1 MKTYSFIP
9 GEGCFYSRMYR
20 VLFIAVLLFGI
31 PIQAIAQA
39 TKAVFKHLTINE
51 GLSQNTV
58 YSILQDH
65 EGYIWIG
72 TTDGLNKYD
81 GYDFTIYKHD
91 INDKNSLTNSQ
102 INALLEDKK
111 GDLWIGTADGIN
123 FYDRKRDLFTHIY
136 TLSKRSSETNDYITA
151 ILQDKKGNIWVS
163 TYDGLKLYDAA
174 TKTFIKYQS
183 GDETDMQSKK
193 VQTIFEAGNDVLWVG
208 TNKNLKLFDINTRRY
223 ITIPPVLANNGLLKN
238 SGIRSIKKD
247 KKGTYW
253 IGTEVAGVFNYDPV
267 AQTCVNYR
275 QENGNANSLL
285 SDIVRDIFIV
295 NSGEVWIGTRDGLS
309 VLKDGRFRNY
319 QYDKY
324 DPDALSHNSVRYIMQ
339 DRSGNVWVGTFAGGV
354 NIFYAGS
361 NNFVH
366 LGEQIGASPGL
377 SHRVVSSILSNG
389 NGTFWVG
396 TEGGGL
402 NYVDRKNNQYKAFP
416 ILDKGKQLKSNN
428 VKSLAK
434 DDQGN
439 IWVGA
444 YDGLAYFNVK
454 TSSLSIYR
462 SLNNYPNPV
471 ENQIYALSATAD
483 GVWIGTNGAG
493 LQFMD
498 KSGNITNYIHNSKD
512 AGSISSNSV
521 SSILKDVKGDG
532 YWIGTQQGLN
542 YLDLRSQK
550 FTQYKHTDGDKY
562 SLNYN
567 SVLTVFCDAQQRL
580 WLGTEGGGLSYFD
593 QKTHKFYPIAS
604 QQGLSNS
611 VVHAINQDKAGNLWV
626 SSNKGLVRISFKRF
640 GVPFNSSD
648 LSISNYT
655 ITDGLQSNQF
665 SSNATAADAN
675 GELLFG
681 GINGISYFDP
691 TKIEVNKFKPPV
703 VFTDFLIRNKTVSLT
718 DEGSPLTA
726 QVNET
731 GQITLTHDQGFISFK
746 FAALNFINPEK
757 NQYAY
762 KMEGFKGDDDWHYV
776 GDQRMAT
783 YTNLNAGTYYFKVK
797 AANNDGIWND
807 QSRSI
812 KLIVLPPWWKTW
824 WAYLLYASCIGG
836 LLYTFYYYSFKTERL
851 KNELLFEQLSHEKD
865 QELSQRK
872 LTFFTNISHEIKTPL
887 TLILAPLEKLVSMNE
902 GNNKIQN
909 QLMLMQRN
917 GERLIRLINQLLDFR
932 KFESGNMALQ
942 AAEGNIVRFVNEVF
956 IAFESY
962 AVSKNITFGFDSK
975 AEDIRVYYDRDKLEK
990 ILYNLL
996 SNALKF
1002 TPEGGKITVSVK
1014 ADDKNVVIGVE
1025 DNGPGIPEE
1034 DQGKI
1039 FELFN
1044 HFNYSRNSIHGTGI
1058 GLAFSKGLVELHH
1071 GELSV
1076 QSRVAT
1082 DTENGYT
1089 CFTVKLPLGK
1099 SHLKPEDIDREF
1111 KDSENISQYHS
1122 LGVNLEQPLIN
1133 TAEPV
1138 ADTADK
1144 PIMLIVEDNPEVLNF
1159 VASTFAAKYNVH
1171 KAGDGQKGWQMAA
1184 EIIPDIIISDVMMPN
1199 MNGIELC
1206 NKVKSDIRT
1215 SHIPI
1220 ILLSARTPL
1229 IFKIE
1234 GLETGADDYITK
1246 PFSVNVLEARVSNL
1260 VASRKKLRDRY
1271 RQEITLQP
1279 TNVAI
1284 TSPDEKFLTK
1294 VMKFI
1299 EDNISEPNLT
1309 VEELGKEIGMSRVTL
1324 YRKIKALTNQT
1335 AIEFIRGVRIKRA
1348 AQLLEQNKFNV
1359 SEISYMVG
1367 FMDVDYFRKCFKE
1380 QFGHTPKEYMHHSAD
1395 K

>member
-1 MKTYSFIP
+1 MFSHAF
-9 GEGCFYSRMYR
+9 
-20 VLFIAVLLFGI
+20 
-31 PIQAIAQA
+31 AQPS
-39 TKAVFKHLTINE
+39 KAVFKHLTIND

-81 GYDFTIYKHD
+81 GYEFTIYKHD

-102 INALLEDKK
+102 VNALLEDKD
-111 GDLWIGTADGIN
+111 GNLWIGTADGIN
-123 FYDRKRDLFTHIY
+123 FYDRRHNVFTHVY
-136 TLSKRSSETNDYITA
+136 TLSKKSSEINDYITDL
-151 ILQDKKGNIWVS
+151 LQDKKGNIWVA
-163 TYDGLKLYDAA
+163 TYDGLKVYDPA
-174 TKTFIKYQS
+174 TKSFIKYPS
-183 GDETDMQSKK
+183 GDESDMQSQK
-193 VQTIFEAGNDVLWVG
+193 VQTIFEGNDGILWVG
-208 TNKNLKLFDINTRRY
+208 TNKNLKLFNTNTRKY
-223 ITIPPVLANNGLLKN
+223 IPIPPVLANNALLKA
-238 SGIRSIKKD
+238 SGIRSVKQD

-253 IGTEVAGVFNYDPV
+253 IGTEIAGVFNYNP
-267 AQTCVNYR
+267 ANQICINYR
-275 QENGNANSLL
+275 QQNNNPNSLL

-295 NSGEVWIGTRDGLS
+295 NGTDVWIGTRDGLS
-309 VLKDGRFRNY
+309 VLKDGKFVNY

-324 DPDALSHNSVRYIMQ
+324 NPDALSHNSVRYIMQ

-361 NNFVH
+361 NSFVH
-366 LGEQIGASPGL
+366 ISEQIGASPGL
-377 SHRVVSSILSNG
+377 SHRVVSAILSNG

-402 NYVDRKNNQYKAFP
+402 NYVDHKNNLYKSFS
-416 ILDKGKQLKSNN
+416 ILNDQKQLKSNN

-434 DDQGN
+434 DDRGN

-444 YDGLAYFNVK
+444 YDGLAYFNVQSHAL
-454 TSSLSIYR
+454 TIYR
-462 SLNNYPNPV
+462 TLINYPNPV

-493 LQFMD
+493 FQFMD
-498 KSGNITNYIHNSKD
+498 KSGKLTSYTRDNT
-512 AGSISSNSV
+512 AGSISSNTISA
-521 SSILKDVKGDG
+521 ILKDVNSDN
-532 YWIGTQQGLN
+532 YWIATQQGVN
-542 YLDLRSQK
+542 YFDVRSKK
-550 FTQYKHTDGDKY
+550 FTQFRHNDADKF

-567 SVLTVFCDAQQRL
+567 SVLTLFIDSKQRL
-580 WLGTEGGGLSYFD
+580 WIGTEGGGLSYFD
-593 QKTHKFYPIAS
+593 RKTNKIYAINN
-604 QQGLSNS
+604 QQGLTNG
-611 VVHAINQDKAGNLWV
+611 VVHSINQDKSGNLWV
-626 SSNKGLVRISFKRF
+626 STNKGLCRIEFRHFS
-640 GVPFNSSD
+640 VPFKSSD
-648 LSISNYT
+648 LLISNYT

-665 SSNATAADAN
+665 SSNSTATDAN

-681 GINGISYFDP
+681 GINGISYFNP
-691 TKIEVNKFKPPV
+691 AKIAVNKFKPPV
-703 VFTDFLIRNKTVSLT
+703 VFTDFLIRNNPVSLT
-718 DEGSPLTA
+718 DEDSPLKN
-726 QVNET
+726 QINET
-731 GQITLTHDQGFISFK
+731 DEITLTHDQGFISFK
-746 FAALNFINPEK
+746 FAALNYINPDK

-762 KMEGFKGDDDWHYV
+762 KMEGFRGDDDWHYV
-776 GDQRMAT
+776 GNQRTAT

-797 AANNDGIWND
+797 AANNDGVWNNNIK
-807 QSRSI
+807 SI
-812 KLIVLPPWWKTW
+812 KLIVLSPWWKTW
-824 WAYLLYASCIGG
+824 WAYLIYALCIGG

-887 TLILAPLEKLVSMNE
+887 TLILAPLEKLVGMNE

-932 KFESGNMALQ
+932 KFESGNMNLQ
-942 AAEGNIVRFVNEVF
+942 AAEGNIVRFVNEIF
-956 IAFESY
+956 IAFEAY
-962 AVSKNITFGFDSK
+962 AQSKNIKFTFNSK
-975 AEDIRVYYDRDKLEK
+975 QDDIKVYFDRDKLEK
-990 ILYNLL
+990 VLYNLI

-1002 TPEGGKITVSVK
+1002 TPEGGAITVNVK
-1014 ADDKNVVIGVE
+1014 NENGQVAISVE
-1025 DNGPGIPEE
+1025 DNGQGIPAENLE
-1034 DQGKI
+1034 KI

-1044 HFNYSRNSIHGTGI
+1044 HFSDARYSVSGTGI
-1058 GLAFSKGLVELHH
+1058 GLSFSKGLVELHH
-1071 GELSV
+1071 GDLMVESKL
-1076 QSRVAT
+1076 AT
-1082 DTENGYT
+1082 DNENGYT
-1089 CFTVKLPLGK
+1089 CFTVKLQLGTA
-1099 SHLKPEDIDREF
+1099 HLAPGEINPEF
-1111 KDSENISQYHS
+1111 KDSENITQYHT
-1122 LGVNLEQPLIN
+1122 LGLNLEEPLIN
-1133 TAEPV
+1133 TAEL
-1138 ADTADK
+1138 AIDNADK
-1144 PIMLIVEDNPEVLNF
+1144 PIMLIVEDNAEVLNF
-1159 VASTFAAKYNVH
+1159 VASTFTAGYNVY
-1171 KAGDGQKGWQMAA
+1171 KAADGQKGWEMAT

-1260 VASRKKLRDRY
+1260 VESRRKLRDRY

-1279 TNVAI
+1279 KNVAI

-1294 VMKFI
+1294 VMAFI
-1299 EDNISEPNLT
+1299 EANISEPNLT

-1359 SEISYMVG
+1359 NEVSYMVG

-1380 QFGHTPKEYMHHSAD
+1380 QFGHTPKEYMHQSND

>member
-1 MKTYSFIP
+1 MKLLSCSP
-9 GEGCFYSRMYR
+9 KEGLLQSPICRMAYIMLC
-20 VLFIAVLLFGI
+20 VCAMVSQTF
-31 PIQAIAQA
+31 AQS
-39 TKAVFKHLTINE
+39 TKAIFKHLTIND

-81 GYDFTIYKHD
+81 GYEFTTYKHD
-91 INDKNSLTNSQ
+91 IDDKNSLTSNQ
-102 INALLEDKK
+102 INALMEDKD
-111 GDLWIGTADGIN
+111 GNLWIGTADGIN
-123 FYDRKRDLFTHIY
+123 FYDRKSNTFTHTY
-136 TLSKRSSETNDYITA
+136 TFSKQSAETNDYITD

-163 TYDGLKLYDAA
+163 TYDGLKVYDAA
-174 TKTFIKYQS
+174 RKLFIKYQS
-183 GDETDMQSKK
+183 GDETDIQSQK
-193 VQTIFEAGNDVLWVG
+193 VQTIFAGNDGILWVG
-208 TNKNLKLFDINTRRY
+208 TNKSLKLFDTNRRQY
-223 ITIPPVLANNGLLKN
+223 ISIPAVLGNNALLKT
-238 SGIRSIKKD
+238 SGIRSVKQD

-253 IGTEVAGVFNYDPV
+253 IGTEIAGVFNYDPKR
-267 AQTCVNYR
+267 QTCVNYR
-275 QENGNANSLL
+275 QQTGNANSLL
-285 SDIVRDIFIV
+285 SDIVRDICIV
-295 NSGEVWIGTRDGLS
+295 NGSEVWIGTRDGLS
-309 VLKDGRFRNY
+309 VLKDGKFSNY

-324 DPDALSHNSVRYIMQ
+324 NPDALSHNSVRYIMQ
-339 DRSGNVWVGTFAGGV
+339 DRSANVWLGTFAGGV
-354 NIFYAGS
+354 NVFYAGS
-361 NNFVH
+361 NNFIQIS
-366 LGEQIGASPGL
+366 EQIGASPGL
-377 SHRVVSSILSNG
+377 SHRVVSAILSNG

-402 NYVDRKNNQYKAFP
+402 NYVDRKNNRYKAFS
-416 ILDKGKQLKSNN
+416 ILNESQQLKSNN

-434 DDQGN
+434 DDKGN
-439 IWVGA
+439 LWIGA
-444 YDGLAYFNVK
+444 YDGLGYFN
-454 TSSLSIYR
+454 TQTHALTIYR

-471 ENQIYALSATAD
+471 ENQIYALSATSD

-498 KSGNITNYIHNSKD
+498 KNGKVTGYTHNNKD
-512 AGSISSNSV
+512 ISSISSNSI
-521 SSILKDVKGDG
+521 SAILKDENAYG
-532 YWIGTQQGLN
+532 YWIGTLQGLN
-542 YLDLRSQK
+542 YFDTRTKK
-550 FTQYKHTDGDKY
+550 FTQYKHNDADKS

-567 SVLTVFCDAQQRL
+567 SILTLFIDREQRL

-593 QKTHKFYPIAS
+593 RRANKFYAINN
-604 QQGLSNS
+604 QQGLTNG

-626 SSNKGLVRISFKRF
+626 STNKGLFKIGF
-640 GVPFNSSD
+640 AKFSVPFKNSD
-648 LSISNYT
+648 LLISNYT
-655 ITDGLQSNQF
+655 IADGLQSNQF
-665 SSNATAADAN
+665 SSNSTAADAN

-681 GINGISYFDP
+681 GISGISYFDAA
-691 TKIEVNKFKPPV
+691 KIEVNRFKPPV
-703 VFTDFLIRNKTVSLT
+703 VFTDFLIRNKPVLLT
-718 DEGSPLTA
+718 EEDSPLTT
-726 QVNET
+726 QINET
-731 GQITLTHDQGFISFK
+731 QEITLTHDQGFISFK
-746 FAALNFINPEK
+746 YAALNFISPGK

-762 KMEGFKGDDDWHYV
+762 RMEGFRGDDDWHYV
-776 GDQRMAT
+776 GNQRMAT

-797 AANNDGIWND
+797 AANNDGIWNNNAK
-807 QSRSI
+807 SI

-824 WAYLLYASCIGG
+824 WAFLIYASSIGG
-836 LLYTFYYYSFKTERL
+836 LLYFFYYYSFKTERL
-851 KNELLFEQLSHEKD
+851 KTELLFEQLNHEKD

-887 TLILAPLEKLVSMNE
+887 TLILAPLEKMVSMNE

-932 KFESGNMALQ
+932 KFESGNMRLE
-942 AAEGNIVRFVNEVF
+942 AAEGDIVRFVNEIF
-956 IAFESY
+956 IAFETY
-962 AVSKNITFGFDSK
+962 AQAKNISFNFNSGQNSVRLYF
-975 AEDIRVYYDRDKLEK
+975 DRDKLEK

-1002 TPEGGKITVSVK
+1002 TPEGGKITLSIK
-1014 ADDKNVVIGVE
+1014 SDDTNVLIYVE
-1025 DNGPGIPEE
+1025 DSGPGIPSENLE
-1034 DQGKI
+1034 KI
-1039 FELFN
+1039 FDLFN
-1044 HFNYSRNSIHGTGI
+1044 HSGPSQYNAHGTGI
-1058 GLAFSKGLVELHH
+1058 GLAFSKGLAELHH
-1071 GELSV
+1071 GELLV
-1076 QSRVAT
+1076 ESRVAAG
-1082 DTENGYT
+1082 NQNSYT
-1089 CFTVKLPLGK
+1089 CFTVKLPMG
-1099 SHLKPEDIDREF
+1099 SAHLNSEEIIPEF
-1111 KDSENISQYHS
+1111 KDSENITQYT
-1122 LGVNLEQPLIN
+1122 LGINLEEPLIH
-1133 TAEPV
+1133 TAEV
-1138 ADTADK
+1138 TTDNTDK
-1144 PIMLIVEDNPEVLNF
+1144 PIMLVVEDNPEVLNF
-1159 VASTFAAKYNVH
+1159 VASTFAASYNVY
-1171 KAGDGQKGWQMAA
+1171 KAGDGQKGWQLAA

-1260 VASRKKLRDRY
+1260 VQSRKKLRDRY

-1279 TNVAI
+1279 KNVAI

-1299 EDNISEPNLT
+1299 EDNIAEPNLT

-1359 SEISYMVG
+1359 SEVSYMVG
-1367 FMDVDYFRKCFKE
+1367 FVDVDYFRKCFKE
-1380 QFGHTPKEYMHHSAD
+1380 QFGYTPKEYMQHTGD